1 MYNYP
6 NETKN
11 INISNSSSYYVIY
24 TKNNKTITEKLEY
37 KNIED
42 INFISSSIEKVL
54 NKKPCIHKLLYRAS
68 RDGDSSLIFHRN
80 CDGIPNT
87 VIIIETIKGKKF
99 GGFTSQIWDR
109 NGDFKYDENCFL
121 FSLNKKE
128 IYYIKNPDIAILC
141 SKNKGP
147 NFGSGSDICIEDNCM
162 RTNQNFTFQSSFYY
176 RNENYALNDEKF
188 FTVKDLDVYQVDFGD
203 YTIIK
208 K

>member
-1 MYNYP
+1 MNNQNKY
-6 NETKN
+6 
-11 INISNSSSYYVIY
+11 INISTSSYYVIY
-24 TKNNKTITEKLEY
+24 TKDNKTITEKLEY

-42 INFISSSIEKVL
+42 INFLSSSIEKVL

-87 VIIIETIKGKKF
+87 ITIIETIKGKKF
-99 GGFTSQIWDR
+99 GGFTSQIWDC
-109 NGDFKYDENCFL
+109 NGDFKYDDNCFL

-128 IYYIKNPDIAILC
+128 IYYIKNPDIAIFC
-141 SKNKGP
+141 SKKKGP
-147 NFGSGSDICIEDNCM
+147 TFGSGSDICIEDNCM
-162 RTNQNFTFQSSFYY
+162 RNNKNFTFQSSFYY
-176 RNENYALNDEKF
+176 RDENYALNDEKF
-188 FTVKDLDVYQVDFGD
+188 FTVKDLDVYEVDFGD